1 MYSTKQSNVRQS
13 KAKQRV
19 RHGRWW
25 ANFWTLSH
33 LLHLL
38 FSVKCSWFI
47 STIFVLNATHFNWLW
62 SLIKFM
68 EFKRTNERKRNEH
81 AAQYTLD
88 QYSVTERKCIFILQ
102 VAFILTLSVSPL
114 SPSFVLPYSQKQR
127 NFKDAFFYRKRHF
140 IEFCDPFTIS
150 NLFLSLF
157 RYL

>member
-1 MYSTKQSNVRQS
+1 MHELKCIAQNKAKQS

-68 EFKRTNERKRNEH
+68 EFKRTNERTKAKWARCTIH
-81 AAQYTLD
+81 AGPILSDRKKMHLHSSGRFHSHTLCL
-88 QYSVTERKCIFILQ
+88 SIKSIVCFTLQ
-102 VAFILTLSVSPL
+102 PKATKF
-114 SPSFVLPYSQKQR
+114 QR
-127 NFKDAFFYRKRHF
+127 CVFF
-140 IEFCDPFTIS
+140 
-150 NLFLSLF
+150 L
-157 RYL
+157 